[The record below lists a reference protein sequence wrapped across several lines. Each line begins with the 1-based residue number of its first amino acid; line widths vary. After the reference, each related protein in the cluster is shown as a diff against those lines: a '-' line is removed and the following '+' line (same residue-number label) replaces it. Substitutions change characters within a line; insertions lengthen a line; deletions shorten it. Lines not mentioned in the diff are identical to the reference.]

1 MSKPFDK
8 RTLDE
13 HIECYGNFSK
23 TDPICT
29 RLCAVNL
36 RCAIEGDEQDRME
49 ILEDLVASEV
59 MFMKIQ

>member
-1 MSKPFDK
+1 MSAIFEK
-8 RTLDE
+8 RSLDD
-13 HIECYGNFSK
+13 HIECFGSFNK

-29 RLCAVNL
+29 RLCAVSL
-36 RCAIEGDEQDRME
+36 RCAIEGDQQDRME

>member
-1 MSKPFDK
+1 MSETFDK
-8 RTLDE
+8 KTLDN
-13 HIECYGNFSK
+13 HIECFSNFNK

-29 RLCAVNL
+29 RLCAINI
-36 RCAIEGDEQDRME
+36 RCAIESDQQDRME